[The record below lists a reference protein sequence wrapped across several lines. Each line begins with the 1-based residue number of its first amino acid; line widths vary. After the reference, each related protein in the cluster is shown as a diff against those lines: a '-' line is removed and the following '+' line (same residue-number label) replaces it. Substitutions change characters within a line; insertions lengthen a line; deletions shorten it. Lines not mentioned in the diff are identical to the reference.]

1 MRGMVVM
8 AAFLFAVLLG
18 SLALPTQCRPHLLFT
33 TNSTVNDVNST
44 SLDETKVH
52 LIFCAKSRCLY
63 FGPTYVDCYCCPNE
77 SRKEYCHTTL
87 KECRANC
94 AACNPRCSP

>member
-18 SLALPTQCRPHLLFT
+18 SLALPTQF
-33 TNSTVNDVNST
+33 NDVNST